1 MFNIFQRIDQI
12 SSLINQNK
20 TIGKKISLVPTMG
33 SLHEGHF
40 KLIEEAKLHSD
51 FVIVSI
57 FVNKKQFN
65 QKEDYNKYPRNLDK
79 DIAML
84 KQKGVNAI
92 FCPDDVEIYPKDNII
107 SINIKDVDRIL
118 CGKDR
123 VGHFNGVL
131 LIIIKLFSII
141 RPDIALFGLKDF
153 QQFFLIKRLVQEF
166 NINTK
171 VIGIETIRE
180 KSGLALS
187 SRNLR
192 LSNNAI
198 EITSNIFY
206 ILSDIRKK
214 IINNNKI
221 NIDHLLNISKKYL
234 IELGFQEILYLEIRD
249 EENLNLCIK
258 YNPNVKYRI
267 FISVIIEDVRLIDNY
282 PIGEWH

>member
-20 TIGKKISLVPTMG
+20 IIGKKISLVPTMG

-123 VGHFNGVL
+123 IGHFNGVL

-171 VIGIETIRE
+171 IIGIETIRE

-234 IELGFQEILYLEIRD
+234 IELGFQKILYLEIRD

-267 FISVIIEDVRLIDNY
+267 FISAIIEDVRLIDNY
-282 PIGEWH
+282 PIGEWY